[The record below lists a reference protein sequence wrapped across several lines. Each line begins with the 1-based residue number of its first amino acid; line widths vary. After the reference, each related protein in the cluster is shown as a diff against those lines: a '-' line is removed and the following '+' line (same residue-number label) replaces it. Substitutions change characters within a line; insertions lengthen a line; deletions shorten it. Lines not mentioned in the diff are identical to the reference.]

1 MNTKAILAIAGI
13 MLFTLTTTAQTKK
26 NVTRQKTAVKSVK
39 KAAAPIEDPK
49 LVDLGLPSGTKWA
62 DRNMGARSSSSG
74 GGYYAFGE
82 TSEKQ
87 LYKRDNYTF
96 KADLADIAGT
106 EYDAATKKYGKDWS
120 IPTSQQWHELIDN
133 CTQELIM
140 VNKQLCIKFTGKN
153 GNSIFL
159 PSPYPIVKAGTA
171 EETKSFNKQF
181 LDGLESA
188 KQQIKAYGINASILF
203 SVYRASDSNLLIAI
217 GVAAIASDGSVQE
230 YQKEIEVNS
239 GQDYIYGGFQ
249 IRPVST
255 TSY

>member
-1 MNTKAILAIAGI
+1 MNTKTILAIAGI
-13 MLFTLTTTAQTKK
+13 MLFTLTATAQTRK
-26 NVTRQKTAVKSVK
+26 NVARQKTAVKSVK

-96 KADLADIAGT
+96 KADITDIAGT

-120 IPTSQQWHELIDN
+120 IPTSQQWQELIDN
-133 CTQELIM
+133 CSQKLIM
-140 VNKQLCIKFTGKN
+140 VNKQLCVKFTAEN
-153 GNSIFL
+153 GNSIIL
-159 PSPYPIVKAGTA
+159 PGSYPVVKAGTA

-181 LDGLESA
+181 LDITKWVNEE
-188 KQQIKAYGINASILF
+188 IKAYGYTAKALCSM
-203 SVYRASDSNLLIAI
+203 YRASDRNLLLAL
-217 GVAAIASDGSVQE
+217 GLAAAASDGSIQE
-230 YQKEIEVNS
+230 YQKQIEVKS
-239 GQDYIYGGFQ
+239 GQDYIYGGLL
-249 IRPVST
+249 IRPVSR

>member
-1 MNTKAILAIAGI
+1 
-13 MLFTLTTTAQTKK
+13 MLFTLTATAQTRK

-39 KAAAPIEDPK
+39 KSAAPIEDPK

-87 LYKRDNYTF
+87 LYKKDNYTF
-96 KADLADIAGT
+96 KTDLTDIAGT

-120 IPTSQQWHELIDN
+120 IPTSQQWQELIDN
-133 CTQELIM
+133 CTKEITS
-140 VNKQLCIKFTGKN
+140 VNGQLGVKFTAKN
-153 GNSIFL
+153 GNSIVL
-159 PSPYPIVKAGTA
+159 PSPYPMVKAGTA
-171 EETKSFNKQF
+171 EETKSLNNQF
-181 LDGLESA
+181 LEGVESA
-188 KQQIKAYGINASILF
+188 KQQVKAYGINASVLF
-203 SVYRASDSNLLIAI
+203 SVYRTSDSNLL
-217 GVAAIASDGSVQE
+217 VALGLATIASDGTAKE
-230 YQKEIEVNS
+230 FQKQIEVIP
-239 GQDYIYGGFQ
+239 GQKFIYGGFQ